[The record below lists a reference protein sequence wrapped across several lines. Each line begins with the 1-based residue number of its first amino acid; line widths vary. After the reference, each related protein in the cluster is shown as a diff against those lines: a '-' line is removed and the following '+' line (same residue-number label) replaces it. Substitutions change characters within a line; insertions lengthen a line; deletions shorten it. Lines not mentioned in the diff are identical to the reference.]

1 MSLSRARGCAIS
13 ENVNEQ
19 IKSDVIIKLT
29 RRLLNRSLVARA
41 SSLVIIKRGGRR
53 EGHEGIVM
61 AVPFSLLNIFQP
73 DDDVEGG

>member
-1 MSLSRARGCAIS
+1 MSFSRGCAIS

-19 IKSDVIIKLT
+19 IRSDVIIKLT

-41 SSLVIIKRGGRR
+41 SSLVIIKRGGSRGGG
-53 EGHEGIVM
+53 EHEGIVM
-61 AVPFSLLNIFQP
+61 VVPFSLLNIFQP